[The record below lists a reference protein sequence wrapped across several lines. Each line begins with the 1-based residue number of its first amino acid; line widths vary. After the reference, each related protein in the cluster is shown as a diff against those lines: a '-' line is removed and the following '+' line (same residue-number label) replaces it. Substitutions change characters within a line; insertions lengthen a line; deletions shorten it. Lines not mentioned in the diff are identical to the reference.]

1 MIKKRSSSLTTRLLI
16 KTTDF
21 SHRETVFVWREE
33 IGIPPPFYLHLAIDT
48 TEILSQRV
56 FKRKMRDNCVLPQRL
71 GYNHQR
77 LWQKD
82 RWEAISSFV
91 AVVYWMLTL
100 KDAKTGFASKQD
112 EENISKY
119 KQVSKRS
126 REELKFRRNYQKE
139 RSKVRRKQFNQSF
152 FLLLSKGK
160 LVFIFIQ
167 LL

>member
-56 FKRKMRDNCVLPQRL
+56 FKRKMRDNCVLPKRL

-119 KQVSKRS
+119 KQALQRRTEVSEKLPER
-126 REELKFRRNYQKE
+126 KE
-139 RSKVRRKQFNQSF
+139 QSE
-152 FLLLSKGK
+152 KET
-160 LVFIFIQ
+160 V
-167 LL
+167 

>member
-1 MIKKRSSSLTTRLLI
+1 MKEGDRNS
-16 KTTDF
+16 
-21 SHRETVFVWREE
+21 
-33 IGIPPPFYLHLAIDT
+33 PPFYLHLAIDT

-56 FKRKMRDNCVLPQRL
+56 FKRKMRDNCVLPKRL
-71 GYNHQR
+71 GYNYQR

-152 FLLLSKGK
+152 FFYYFQKVSSFLSIFNSCKGSSFTPS
-160 LVFIFIQ
+160 LWILEISMD
-167 LL
+167 

>member
-1 MIKKRSSSLTTRLLI
+1 MKGGDRNS
-16 KTTDF
+16 
-21 SHRETVFVWREE
+21 
-33 IGIPPPFYLHLAIDT
+33 PPFYLHLAIDT

-56 FKRKMRDNCVLPQRL
+56 FKRKMRDNCVLPKRL

-152 FLLLSKGK
+152 FYYFQKVSSFLSSFNSCKGSSFTPS
-160 LVFIFIQ
+160 LWILEISMD
-167 LL
+167 

>member
-1 MIKKRSSSLTTRLLI
+1 MKGGDRNYPLFIYIWLLLI
-16 KTTDF
+16 RQKF
-21 SHRETVFVWREE
+21 F
-33 IGIPPPFYLHLAIDT
+33 F
-48 TEILSQRV
+48 RV

-82 RWEAISSFV
+82 RLEAISSFV

-152 FLLLSKGK
+152 FYYFQKVSSFLSSFNSCKGSSFTPS
-160 LVFIFIQ
+160 LWILEISMD
-167 LL
+167 